1 MGINQSEIMG
11 GGAGQRATEGT
22 MMSGISGEGYCNRSK
37 HNMTSH
43 TLQYYGTVTN
53 TDRRINMTLP
63 HHVTH
68 ALPQSRTTVAN

>member
-1 MGINQSEIMG
+1 MVINQTELMG
-11 GGAGQRATEGT
+11 VGGCRRATEGT
-22 MMSGISGEGYCNRSK
+22 MMSGISGDGYCNRSK

-53 TDRRINMTLP
+53 TERRINMTLP